1 MAEHV
6 STSLKSAGGLT
17 VAVGIFIALLV
28 VVGCGGDDKSPHTTE
43 SRPSVEVQ
51 AGTTAVPNATNSGYA
66 ALAKALADPFLLS
79 RDQAALRKELAQL
92 HAEAQVRI
100 VQYETLATGNPL
112 LRRIAD
118 EAAKAGVE
126 MIRCQQSLQ
135 ELDQGDSFSSFVIGA
150 LGMYLGDPTAILQ
163 GTGQLL
169 ARGDARQSERI
180 KLATAFSRSRAA
192 QLMLP
197 EAARSF
203 GGPLTR
209 EQQPLISVDFDESFL
224 STHDHD
230 TIALKNTS
238 GQNLTNCTVLV
249 EIRGVD
255 GEVRQNVHFESLWED
270 AGERFARYGHG
281 VESSS
286 GVFGRRTVRDVQRII
301 VSVWSD
307 QASSLENGYTYEGA
321 AKDADVRSE
330 LHDKMIVRY
339 RYEPTTF
346 LSSVPRVYLIL
357 EGVPRIPRHVVELSI
372 SPKNAD
378 RAKPQSIRYQQ
389 SPWDRGELRTF
400 SLKEQPRFVPQ
411 TMTIRVSF
419 DGTGYVYVREVT
431 LDQK

>member
-169 ARGDARQSERI
+169 ARGDAR
-180 KLATAFSRSRAA
+180 
-192 QLMLP
+192 
-197 EAARSF
+197 
-203 GGPLTR
+203 
-209 EQQPLISVDFDESFL
+209 
-224 STHDHD
+224 
-230 TIALKNTS
+230 
-238 GQNLTNCTVLV
+238 
-249 EIRGVD
+249 
-255 GEVRQNVHFESLWED
+255 
-270 AGERFARYGHG
+270 
-281 VESSS
+281 
-286 GVFGRRTVRDVQRII
+286 
-301 VSVWSD
+301 
-307 QASSLENGYTYEGA
+307 
-321 AKDADVRSE
+321 
-330 LHDKMIVRY
+330 
-339 RYEPTTF
+339 
-346 LSSVPRVYLIL
+346 
-357 EGVPRIPRHVVELSI
+357 
-372 SPKNAD
+372 
-378 RAKPQSIRYQQ
+378 
-389 SPWDRGELRTF
+389 
-400 SLKEQPRFVPQ
+400 
-411 TMTIRVSF
+411 
-419 DGTGYVYVREVT
+419 
-431 LDQK
+431 